1 MNAQLPLHIALIVRR
16 TKMSRL
22 LSSPRRYARAAFYRA
37 RSFITSQP
45 KLQRAVLVIITKLG
59 LYGIVSR
66 CYVRLTMAS
75 QRLGVR
81 DTQIF
86 VPKDI
91 THLSS
96 RARRI
101 HADLEAA
108 IEKRGESH

>member
-1 MNAQLPLHIALIVRR
+1 MNAQLPFHMALIVRQA
-16 TKMSRL
+16 KMSRL
-22 LSSPRRYARAAFYRA
+22 LSSPRRYARAAFHRV

-66 CYVRLTMAS
+66 CYVWLTTAS
-75 QRLGVR
+75 HQPGARGMHP
-81 DTQIF
+81 F

-91 THLSS
+91 TRLSP

-101 HADLEAA
+101 HADLEVT
-108 IEKRGESH
+108 IEKHRETR